1 MLDPSAIHLF
11 LAAALVLFLIPG
23 PVVLYT
29 VARTISQGR
38 RAGLVSVLAAA
49 VGDLTQVL
57 VATAGLAALLAS
69 SPLAFGIVR
78 YAGAA
83 YLVYLGVRTWLS
95 RPATACA
102 CRRGPQAAQHL
113 WTGRRCGRA
122 QSQGGSLSA
131 LLPSPVCQTGARLA
145 GPADADSGH
154 PVCAAGHADELVMG
168 AGIQC
173 GDRTFGATWGEPA
186 RGCRGCRR
194 GVCGPGADVCLYRL
208 AGRYRPGH
216 RPSPEPGRVAPEASR
231 CGAWAQPAGNLAPG
245 CNLRPSIGV
254 TRIG

>member
-95 RPATACA
+95 RPATAHA
-102 CRRGPQAAQHL
+102 PAVEARRLRSIFGQGVVVAVLNPRAALFLLSFLPQFVRPERGSPALQTLTLGILFVLLGMLTNSLWVLASSAA
-113 WTGRRCGRA
+113 TE
-122 QSQGGSLSA
+122 
-131 LLPSPVCQTGARLA
+131 RLA
-145 GPADADSGH
+145 RHGENQRVG
-154 PVCAAGHADELVMG
+154 AAV
-168 AGIQC
+168 AG
-173 GDRTFGATWGEPA
+173 
-186 RGCRGCRR
+186 
-194 GVCGPGADVCLYRL
+194 GVY
-208 AGRYRPGH
+208 
-216 RPSPEPGRVAPEASR
+216 VALGLMSAFT
-231 CGAWAQPAGNLAPG
+231 G
-245 CNLRPSIGV
+245 
-254 TRIG
+254 